1 MKSLGYIVENND
13 TDRTSHKMLDK
24 VRGKNAR

>member
-1 MKSLGYIVENND
+1 MKSLGYTLHNNN

-24 VRGKNAR
+24 VRG